1 EAAVDLLA
9 VQRRRGGP
17 DDDLTGTGGWLLH
30 LVDLEGI
37 ARFAVPMHAPGASAN
52 GMTLDRNINRVPPDA
67 SDTRQ
72 KLLDAAARA
81 FAEEG
86 IFTAPLIEIT
96 RRAGQRNRGALHY
109 HFGSRDGVLCA
120 VIDRHA
126 AFLARREGELLEIAS
141 QASDDDVAAVIE
153 AIVRP
158 ATELAESG
166 WRGRCCLLIIAELAA
181 EDPAQYSDELRA
193 VLARTGGNE
202 VYALI
207 GTRMAAVSQDVRIE
221 RFALVTSFILRA
233 VADRARLLGRRGRKG
248 RPQLEYE
255 PFVQN
260 LVAMAAAAMSAPGER
275 LT

>member
-1 EAAVDLLA
+1 
-9 VQRRRGGP
+9 
-17 DDDLTGTGGWLLH
+17 
-30 LVDLEGI
+30 
-37 ARFAVPMHAPGASAN
+37 
-52 GMTLDRNINRVPPDA
+52 VPPDA

-81 FAEEG
+81 FAEDG
-86 IFTAPLIEIT
+86 IFNASLIEIT

-126 AFLARREGELLEIAS
+126 AFLARREGELLN
-141 QASDDDVAAVIE
+141 VAARAPGDDLASVIE

-158 ATELAESG
+158 AAELAESG
-166 WRGRCCLLIIAELAA
+166 WRGRCCLLIIAELAG
-181 EDPAQYSDELRA
+181 EDPAHFSDDLEG

-202 VYALI
+202 VYALL
-207 GTRMAAVSQDVRIE
+207 TRRMADVSDAVRIE
-221 RFALVTSFILRA
+221 RFSLITSFILRA

-248 RPQLEYE
+248 RPQLEHE
-255 PFVQN
+255 SFVEN
-260 LVAMAAAAMSAPGER
+260 LVAMASAAMSAPGDGAAR